1 MIFRCGYFFE
11 VVFKCFCN
19 AKFLLNQNFGSFCS
33 ELVCYI
39 CSIMNSKLEIDQE
52 LFCEMMKFYGET
64 LNLPP
69 LSAKIYAY
77 LIFDFERKGICF
89 EEFVEVFSASKS
101 SVSSNLNLL
110 LNADLIIDFTKIN
123 ERKRFF
129 KINENYIQIR
139 FTAIISRLKKEVEIL
154 DKLNAYRNCSE
165 EHHIQRFE
173 NYKSLLSK
181 NIQNIEETI
190 HKI

>member
-1 MIFRCGYFFE
+1 MNSTIEINREIFR
-11 VVFKCFCN
+11 
-19 AKFLLNQNFGSFCS
+19 
-33 ELVCYI
+33 
-39 CSIMNSKLEIDQE
+39 
-52 LFCEMMKFYGET
+52 EMVKFYGET

-77 LIFDFERKGICF
+77 LIFDFERNGICF

-110 LNADLIIDFTKIN
+110 LNANLIVDFNKIN

-129 KINENYIQIR
+129 MINENYMYIR
-139 FTAIISRLKKEVEIL
+139 FTAIIDKMKREISIL
-154 DKLNAYRNCSE
+154 DKLNELRKSNDE
-165 EHHIQRFE
+165 KIIQRFE
-173 NYKSLLSK
+173 IYKSLLNK
-181 NIQNIEETI
+181 NIKNIEETL

>member
-1 MIFRCGYFFE
+1 
-11 VVFKCFCN
+11 
-19 AKFLLNQNFGSFCS
+19 
-33 ELVCYI
+33 
-39 CSIMNSKLEIDQE
+39 MNSKLEIDQE

-139 FTAIISRLKKEVEIL
+139 FTAIINRMKREMTIL
-154 DKLNAYRNCSE
+154 DKLNAYRKCSE
-165 EHHIQRFE
+165 ESNIQRFE

-181 NIQNIEETI
+181 NIQNIEETL

>member
-1 MIFRCGYFFE
+1 
-11 VVFKCFCN
+11 
-19 AKFLLNQNFGSFCS
+19 
-33 ELVCYI
+33 
-39 CSIMNSKLEIDQE
+39 MNSKLEIDQE

-129 KINENYIQIR
+129 KINENPK
-139 FTAIISRLKKEVEIL
+139 IIDE
-154 DKLNAYRNCSE
+154 
-165 EHHIQRFE
+165 QR
-173 NYKSLLSK
+173 S
-181 NIQNIEETI
+181 QNIL
-190 HKI
+190 KIIR

>member
-1 MIFRCGYFFE
+1 MISTIE
-11 VVFKCFCN
+11 IEK
-19 AKFLLNQNFGSFCS
+19 
-33 ELVCYI
+33 ELY
-39 CSIMNSKLEIDQE
+39 M
-52 LFCEMMKFYGET
+52 EMVRFYGET

-110 LNADLIIDFTKIN
+110 LNADLIIDFNKIN

-129 KINENYIQIR
+129 TINENYIQIR
-139 FTAIISRLKKEVEIL
+139 FTTIINRMKREVSIL
-154 DKLNAYRNCSE
+154 DKLNDYRNITDE
-165 EHHIQRFE
+165 TVMQRFE
-173 NYKSLLSK
+173 NYKSLLNK
-181 NIQNIEETI
+181 NIQNIEETL

>member
-1 MIFRCGYFFE
+1 
-11 VVFKCFCN
+11 
-19 AKFLLNQNFGSFCS
+19 
-33 ELVCYI
+33 
-39 CSIMNSKLEIDQE
+39 
-52 LFCEMMKFYGET
+52 MMKFYGET

-110 LNADLIIDFTKIN
+110 LNADLIIDFNKIN

-129 KINENYIQIR
+129 TINENYIQIR
-139 FTAIISRLKKEVEIL
+139 FTTIINRMKREVSIL
-154 DKLNAYRNCSE
+154 DKLNDYRNITDE
-165 EHHIQRFE
+165 TVMQRFE
-173 NYKSLLSK
+173 NYKSLLNK
-181 NIQNIEETI
+181 NIQNIEETL

>member
-1 MIFRCGYFFE
+1 MFRT
-11 VVFKCFCN
+11 
-19 AKFLLNQNFGSFCS
+19 KF
-33 ELVCYI
+33 YI
-39 CSIMNSKLEIDQE
+39 CGIMNSTIEINRE
-52 LFCEMMKFYGET
+52 IFREMVKFYGET

-77 LIFDFERKGICF
+77 LIFDFERNGICF

-110 LNADLIIDFTKIN
+110 LNANLIVDFNKIN

-129 KINENYIQIR
+129 MINENYMQIR
-139 FTAIISRLKKEVEIL
+139 FTAIIDKMKREISIL
-154 DKLNAYRNCSE
+154 DQLNEFRKSNDE
-165 EHHIQRFE
+165 KILERFE
-173 NYKSLLSK
+173 IYKSLLNK
-181 NIQNIEETI
+181 NIKNIEETL

>member
-1 MIFRCGYFFE
+1 
-11 VVFKCFCN
+11 
-19 AKFLLNQNFGSFCS
+19 
-33 ELVCYI
+33 
-39 CSIMNSKLEIDQE
+39 MNSTLEIDKD

-69 LSAKIYAY
+69 LSAKIYSY

-110 LNADLIIDFTKIN
+110 LNANLIIDFTKIN

-129 KINENYIQIR
+129 TINENYIQIR
-139 FTAIISRLKKEVEIL
+139 FTSIINRLKREVAIL
-154 DKLNAYRNCSE
+154 DKINAYRKSPDENLIE
-165 EHHIQRFE
+165 RFE
-173 NYKSLLSK
+173 NYKTLLNK
-181 NIQNIEETI
+181 NIQNIEHTL